1 MFRAGGWVISPLQ
14 LLVKATGA
22 NDLNLQCPLITE
34 QDRAMSAEQ
43 VANRAKARLDSPPA
57 ELSSSSLGEGDQVQ
71 LHLSRTLSCPRH
83 SAEDPAAPP
92 AAQPPLTPHT
102 KPYPPRLD

>member
-71 LHLSRTLSCPRH
+71 LHLSRLS
-83 SAEDPAAPP
+83 PAHATQLKIQLLHQ
-92 AAQPPLTPHT
+92 QPSH
-102 KPYPPRLD
+102 R